1 MIKSLFLYVSLHQ
14 ISQTGS
20 TINDEVSDWIVPFTL
35 YVSLTPEER
44 GRLLPVTYSHLALVG
59 KDAALR
65 LFLSNSQ
72 VFTKDL
78 PDQCILS
85 FNKLYNSSKA
95 QLK

>member
-35 YVSLTPEER
+35 CLINTR
-44 GRLLPVTYSHLALVG
+44 GKRQVTASDSYSHLALVG